1 MGVTSFECVVMAR
14 SFDLVLM
21 VPTVSVYINFKT
33 ITQTLKWSGRA
44 RLVPLGRWAVKTTC
58 MDELMLKVFYIIKMI
73 KKDSENFLVP
83 FGNI

>member
-1 MGVTSFECVVMAR
+1 MAR

-21 VPTVSVYINFKT
+21 VPKVLVYIKFKT
-33 ITQTLKWSGRA
+33 ITQTSNSSRPLES
-44 RLVPLGRWAVKTTC
+44 VPLGRWTMKTTS
-58 MDELMLKVFYIIKMI
+58 MDELMLKVFYIIKRI

>member
-1 MGVTSFECVVMAR
+1 MAR
-14 SFDLVLM
+14 SFDLVLVVHM
-21 VPTVSVYINFKT
+21 VLVYIKFKT
-33 ITQTLKWSGRA
+33 ITQTSKSSGPLE
-44 RLVPLGRWAVKTTC
+44 LVPLARWTVKTTC